1 MKKNFMRMLAAV
13 MAVMTVSANAYVCS
27 AEESAEN
34 IDDPAVYDE
43 NAYADNE
50 ELQEI
55 FDMYNN
61 FEGGENED
69 GEPLLLATPPVD
81 IDGGDPSTWSPT
93 PLDEEENTPIEGAD
107 PSTWSPY
114 PLDEEENTPITGD
127 DPSTWSPTPLD
138 EEENTPI
145 TGDDPST
152 WGPEEDEPLEIS
164 PAPIAD
170 MPNLTSVRTAALI
183 ARKAAE
189 GKLSELSES
198 YDANG
203 DGKVNV
209 RDAAFIANNIAK
221 K

>member
-13 MAVMTVSANAYVCS
+13 MAVMTVSANAYVCN

-43 NAYADNE
+43 NAYADDE

-55 FDMYNN
+55 FDLYKN
-61 FEGGENED
+61 FEGGTDED
-69 GEPLLLATPPVD
+69 GNPLVMATPPED

-114 PLDEEENTPITGD
+114 
-127 DPSTWSPTPLD
+127 PLD

-221 K
+221 KE

>member
-1 MKKNFMRMLAAV
+1 MKKNFKRMLAAV
-13 MAVMTVSANAYVCS
+13 MAVMTVCANAYVCS

-50 ELQEI
+50 ELQKI

-69 GEPLLLATPPVD
+69 GEPLLLATPPED
-81 IDGGDPSTWSPT
+81 IDGG
-93 PLDEEENTPIEGAD
+93 
-107 PSTWSPY
+107 
-114 PLDEEENTPITGD
+114 

>member
-1 MKKNFMRMLAAV
+1 MKKNFKRMLAAV
-13 MAVMTVSANAYVCS
+13 MAVMTVCANAYVCS

-50 ELQEI
+50 ELQKI

-69 GEPLLLATPPVD
+69 GEPLLLATPPED

-93 PLDEEENTPIEGAD
+93 PLDEEGD
-107 PSTWSPY
+107 
-114 PLDEEENTPITGD
+114 TPITGD

-164 PAPIAD
+164 PAPMPD